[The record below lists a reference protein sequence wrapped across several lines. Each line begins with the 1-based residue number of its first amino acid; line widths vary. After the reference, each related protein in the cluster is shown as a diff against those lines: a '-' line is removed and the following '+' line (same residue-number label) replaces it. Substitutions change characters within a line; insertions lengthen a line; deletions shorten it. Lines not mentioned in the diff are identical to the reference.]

1 MATLK
6 SFKGFIP
13 MELGLGRHYINGFV
27 YVDDSNQSYYVQ
39 TDNSKAYLVSSDVIN
54 YYPEV
59 SFPKVRRLVL
69 DPSEFNLT
77 LDEVIDITEA
87 EVTQHQITN
96 YFADTLAEAKALTY
110 KKQERVK
117 IFELDEVYEC
127 VEIQNETAVGNAS
140 GSIVEDGSTLY
151 MASHDGGGLGQLLVR
166 EAGVTRALYTFT
178 ASDTSNT
185 PHGSSLKVGNKIYLE
200 TFSGGAN
207 GNGQFCEFNLLTN
220 TLTGLFDFGSTNG
233 TDTSQS
239 NLHLVSDADI
249 LEHNGF
255 IYLLK
260 SRGGAN
266 NLGTF
271 LKYEVS
277 TGLLTVIDLN
287 SADNNR
293 APAKGFSTIYNN
305 EVFAFHGRELLIY
318 NTLTSTYTNTN
329 LDTLTTNTFASGN
342 GVKNGI
348 RHNDEVF
355 VQYGLTGVS
364 SSAIRYDLATKTV
377 LGDIVVGG
385 ALFGGYISF
394 IDASKFYA
402 FNNTTYNVSE
412 WDYVSNPTNNTY
424 VANSSN
430 HSLTGSI
437 RGYNGNYIQSSNC
450 VYYTRG
456 NGGNLQ
462 TEAYKY
468 DISAKTETIEHDFS
482 TSSQGVNADDEY
494 LIEIDQSDTAN
505 LYLRV
510 RDNHLK
516 SIALDATG
524 KGLDVTTTRG
534 VTSNIV
540 FPTVNGFDAYNTD
553 IFTGGTG
560 DQTTLTAN
568 TISDMVLTNSAPALT
583 SSDFLPNGID
593 QIYDFT
599 NNRLDFGSAG
609 LSATSTL
616 TLDFSY
622 LFNQDDDDS
631 ILDFVIEFTE
641 NNGSTFTKELSVGFT
656 DEGAGQ
662 DIEQVTRVSFF
673 IGPNSTNGTAVI
685 KLRSDADATFTL
697 KTLTIYTH
705 I

>member
-13 MELGLGRHYINGFV
+13 IELGLGRHYINGFL
-27 YVDDSNQSYYVQ
+27 YIDASNQSYYVQ

-54 YYPEV
+54 YYPDV

-69 DPSEFNLT
+69 DPVEFNLT

-96 YFADTLAEAKALTY
+96 YFSDTLAEAKALTY

-127 VEIQNETAVGNAS
+127 VEVSATPVGYASSAPLQIGADLYFVSNDANTYGQLYKHTGGITTVEYAFVQDGKGTNPVGNL
-140 GSIVEDGSTLY
+140 ITDG
-151 MASHDGGGLGQLLVR
+151 
-166 EAGVTRALYTFT
+166 TF
-178 ASDTSNT
+178 
-185 PHGSSLKVGNKIYLE
+185 IYIE
-200 TFSGGAN
+200 TTEGGAN
-207 GNGQFCEFNLLTN
+207 SLGTICKYNISTKVLTKILDYSTILGSAKASLLRFVQSLDKKIDNNKLYVMTASGGSNNVGVFLIIDLSNNSVLLTYN
-220 TLTGLFDFGSTNG
+220 LQQLVGQRQTISGVSAIVG
-233 TDTSQS
+233 T
-239 NLHLVSDADI
+239 
-249 LEHNGF
+249 
-255 IYLLK
+255 
-260 SRGGAN
+260 
-266 NLGTF
+266 
-271 LKYEVS
+271 KYY
-277 TGLLTVIDLN
+277 G
-287 SADNNR
+287 
-293 APAKGFSTIYNN
+293 
-305 EVFAFHGRELLIY
+305 FHGGRLLIA
-318 NTLTSTYTNTN
+318 
-329 LDTLTTNTFASGN
+329 DTTTNTVDSDVLLSTPTPTSVSILTTGFYNSNTQTFYLAYDGTGSNAGFA
-342 GVKNGI
+342 
-348 RHNDEVF
+348 RYEV
-355 VQYGLTGVS
+355 
-364 SSAIRYDLATKTV
+364 
-377 LGDIVVGG
+377 
-385 ALFGGYISF
+385 
-394 IDASKFYA
+394 
-402 FNNTTYNVSE
+402 
-412 WDYVSNPTNNTY
+412 
-424 VANSSN
+424 
-430 HSLTGSI
+430 LTGSYFHTNKNPQMYI
-437 RGYNGNYIQSSNC
+437 IFQDGLDVYGVEWNTNNVYKYNQGANSFSIDATHTLNGTG
-450 VYYTRG
+450 VGALKLNGGFEFGDTFMYYTSG
-456 NGGNLQ
+456 SGALDQNKIH
-462 TEAYKY
+462 KY
-468 DISAKTETIEHDFS
+468 DISAKAITTVYDLQS
-482 TSSQGVNADDEY
+482 VTGGATGDDQY
-494 LIEIDQSDTAN
+494 LIEIDQSATAN

-534 VTSNIV
+534 ATSNIV
-540 FPTVNGFDAYNTD
+540 LPTVNGFDAYNTD

-583 SSDFLPNGID
+583 SSDFLPNGIE

-631 ILDFVIEFTE
+631 ILDFIIEFTE

-673 IGPNSTNGTAVI
+673 IGPSSTLGTAVI
-685 KLRSDADATFTL
+685 KLRSDADALFTL